1 MSKEIPLS
9 AAKTHFPR
17 IVRGVEKR
25 EDEIVV
31 TRNGRPA
38 AVILNYLEFRRL
50 RETVEVL
57 SDRALMSQI
66 RKSRLFYRKR
76 KRGLS
81 FKEVFGEPLKT

>member
-1 MSKEIPLS
+1 MSREIPLS
-9 AAKTHFPR
+9 AAKTNFPR

-50 RETVEVL
+50 RETVEIL
-57 SDRALMSQI
+57 SDRELMSQI
-66 RKSRLFYRKR
+66 RKSRLFYRKKR
-76 KRGLS
+76 RGLT
-81 FKEVFGEPLKT
+81 FDDVFGEPLKP